1 MRGKHTSTWKG
12 TNKGEF
18 LSCRWLRHYKT
29 FSKHFNHSFK
39 SLDKCGNEHAPL
51 CIIHL
56 NIEMIKLMF
65 LFPPKKKK
73 IFREIIPLDLSVKE
87 EELILITDNQGLLQ
101 RSFWLFLK
109 HLWSSVLL
117 LKKSIRLYITRN
129 TLKYKSLWYN
139 FLKITCKS

>member
-1 MRGKHTSTWKG
+1 MRGKHTSSWKG

-65 LFPPKKKK
+65 LFFLKKKK
-73 IFREIIPLDLSVKE
+73 ISTEIIPLDLSVKE
-87 EELILITDNQGLLQ
+87 EELILITDDQGLLQ
-101 RSFWLFLK
+101 RSSWDFLK
-109 HLWSSVLL
+109 HLWYSVLAS
-117 LKKSIRLYITRN
+117 KKSIRLYITRN
-129 TLKYKSLWYN
+129 TLKYKILWYT
-139 FLKITCKS
+139 F